1 VAREEEEV
9 APADHAV
16 ACCRGGGHG
25 RTPDL
30 TSRRGAHRI
39 SRRDDEEVVA
49 GCRIPRRGA
58 GPTAAADEAC
68 PGPNPTAAAP
78 RGGEKEE
85 DATRVEEL
93 DAGEELES
101 FFAHSSRR

>member
-9 APADHAV
+9 APADHTV
-16 ACCRGGGHG
+16 ACCRGGGHD

-30 TSRRGAHRI
+30 TSRRGARRI
-39 SRRDDEEVVA
+39 SRRDAEEVVA
-49 GCRIPRRGA
+49 GCQIPRRGA
-58 GPTAAADEAC
+58 GPIIAANEAC
-68 PGPNPTAAAP
+68 PRPNPTAAAP
-78 RGGEKEE
+78 RGGEEE

-93 DAGEELES
+93 EVGEELES